1 MELSFEYERE
11 TKNTFRFK
19 EIPENGQPP
28 RVGTL
33 YVHKWAFSGIAPSK
47 LKVSIEVE

>member
-28 RVGTL
+28 RVGSL
-33 YVHKWAFSGIAPSK
+33 YVQKWAFNGTAPSK
-47 LKVSIEVE
+47 LRVSIEAK